1 MADGGKAKR
10 NGPLDRCAE
19 VAAFKAPLLRGP
31 KLSLCCCHRCAG
43 AVADHLHDQLEIDL
57 LFEPAACALS
67 WKTSRGRREE
77 KAFRGPAVLMIAPQ
91 RWHACRW
98 ESEADVIV
106 LYLER
111 AFHQRLLPQG
121 LGAVMSNIS
130 HPSQDALLWQCAAL
144 LRKQCLARNPA
155 KTAVVHLLAE
165 ALATRAI
172 ELLDVDA
179 TEPQRQLAGNLVEQV
194 IEFIDSH
201 IGFDIGVNDL
211 AKRAGYSV
219 AHFSSLF
226 KQATGQTPADFL
238 FGRRMAKGDELLRTG
253 NYHMR
258 EVAELVG
265 YLDPAHF
272 AVRFTEHFGY
282 APKHAMQQGRAE
294 SLNRPLKS

>member
-1 MADGGKAKR
+1 MATVTSKGE
-10 NGPLDRCAE
+10 PLHRSAE
-19 VAAFKAPLLRGP
+19 VAALKAPLHCGP

-43 AVADHLHDQLEIDL
+43 TVADHRHDQLEIDL

-67 WKTSRGRREE
+67 WQSGRGTREE
-77 KAFRGPAVLMIAPQ
+77 KTFKGPAVLIIAPQ

-98 ESEADVIV
+98 ESDADVIV

-111 AFHQRLLPQG
+111 AFHRRLLPQG
-121 LGAVMSNIS
+121 LGAITSSVPM
-130 HPSQDALLWQCAAL
+130 PSQDMLLWQSAAV

-155 KTAVVHLLAE
+155 KTSVVHLLAE

-172 ELLDVDA
+172 ELLAFDA
-179 TEPQRQLAGNLVEQV
+179 AESEPQLAANLVQQV

-219 AHFSSLF
+219 PHFSALF
-226 KQATGQTPADFL
+226 KQATGQTPAEFL
-238 FGRRMAKGDELLRTG
+238 FCRRMAKGDELLRTG

-272 AVRFTEHFGY
+272 ATRFTEHFGY

-294 SLNRPLKS
+294 SSIRPLKS